1 MPQITELVLQ
11 WRSFFHSF
19 AAEEVPLSR
28 WLVVM
33 AMLVVDGGGNDTH
46 GLWLAIDF
54 HRFKEIEIDW
64 SIAK

>member
-1 MPQITELVLQ
+1 
-11 WRSFFHSF
+11 
-19 AAEEVPLSR
+19 
-28 WLVVM
+28 M

-46 GLWLAIDF
+46 GLWLASDF